1 MNRIILKIDAALLVL
16 LPAFI
21 YGSSEYYISHIKD
34 KNIIIDKKNIIYK
47 ENKIII
53 NSIDINNKTIYL
65 AIGGEEKN

>member
-34 KNIIIDKKNIIYK
+34 KKYNYR
-47 ENKIII
+47 
-53 NSIDINNKTIYL
+53 
-65 AIGGEEKN
+65 